1 MSHCLQFTKVPGN
14 LLIQSGAETSSEEM
28 FIIRI
33 RGLINVGSW
42 LWNYWKELTEILCQ
56 SQHKLAQTSG
66 GCLRQHFTRKTHL
79 SQPEWECAVSVC
91 CILWGFPHC
100 IVVMFCYDVEHWPLR
115 QYFIFIL
122 DNLPCH
128 CQSCDCDCWCF
139 TRIGSSPFMSICR
152 VNEQVVP
159 IIDPREEGE
168 GLWSSQIQLY
178 YWWACCNNLQNLKAG
193 TLN

>member
-1 MSHCLQFTKVPGN
+1 
-14 LLIQSGAETSSEEM
+14 M

-33 RGLINVGSW
+33 TGLINVGSW

-56 SQHKLAQTSG
+56 SQHKLDSSDELGLFAATFCQ
-66 GCLRQHFTRKTHL
+66 QNNL
-79 SQPEWECAVSVC
+79 SESVC

-122 DNLPCH
+122 DNLPWH
-128 CQSCDCDCWCF
+128 CQSYDCDCWCF

-159 IIDPREEGE
+159 IIDPREEG
-168 GLWSSQIQLY
+168 GGAVIFSDPIVLLMSL
-178 YWWACCNNLQNLKAG
+178 L
-193 TLN
+193 